1 MLYIIGLG
9 LDKKDISLNALE
21 AIKKCDK
28 IYFEN
33 YTTVFPYTTKEL
45 ESVIKRKVIPA
56 DRKMVEEKSEI
67 VDEAV
72 KKKVALLVYGDPLAA
87 TTHVDIIMRA
97 KKKRVKV
104 KVIHAPSIITAV
116 AESGM
121 QLYKFGKT
129 ASIAKWQ
136 MPSFRPESFY
146 DVVVN
151 NLQNNAH
158 TLLLLDIGLSIKEA
172 LSYLES
178 MSRMKDPNIAGWD
191 FIVCEKM
198 GTDKQKITFGKI
210 DDLMKM
216 KFSLPACLI
225 VPANMHFAEREMLDT
240 WKAPERSGNKIKKKK

>member
-9 LDKKDISLNALE
+9 LDKKDLSLNALE

-45 ESVIKRKVIPA
+45 ERTIKRKVILA

-67 VDEAV
+67 VDESV
-72 KKKVALLVYGDPLAA
+72 KKKVAFLVYGDPLAA

-97 KKKRVKV
+97 KKKCVKV
-104 KVIHAPSIITAV
+104 KVIHAPSILTAV

-136 MPSFRPESFY
+136 NPSFRPESFY
-146 DVVVN
+146 DIVVN

-158 TLLLLDIGLSIKEA
+158 TLLLLDIGLSVKEA

-191 FIVCEKM
+191 LIVCERM
-198 GTDKQKITFGKI
+198 GTEKQKITFGKI
-210 DDLMKM
+210 EGLMKM
-216 KFSLPACLI
+216 KFSLPACFI

-240 WKAPERSGNKIKKKK
+240 WKKTSKKK